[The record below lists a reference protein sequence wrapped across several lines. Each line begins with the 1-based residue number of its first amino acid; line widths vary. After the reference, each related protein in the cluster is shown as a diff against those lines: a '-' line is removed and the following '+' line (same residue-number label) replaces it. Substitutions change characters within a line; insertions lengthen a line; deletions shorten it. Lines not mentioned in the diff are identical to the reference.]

1 MRKSEGGEPS
11 LRVFCIGWKD
21 KEREFLTSLLQ
32 TDDGCFAVSG
42 ADGYDGG
49 VQQVAD
55 DSYDV
60 VLLDARRDEAK
71 AFSILRQVAG
81 QESNFAP
88 VIMIAGSPDRVAEQ
102 RMIEAGAADVLAV
115 DQLSPPLL
123 KRAIRYV
130 ASKQRSKADLSRLTL
145 HDPDTGL
152 PTETLFWE
160 VLSLAL
166 ARAHR
171 NKNFLAVLVIYI
183 KDFTIAGEPL
193 EGEGVAIAVQTVA
206 VRLKNT
212 LRASDTV
219 ARFHGNRFIVLA
231 ESMPE
236 SEGVQVAAERIVERL
251 EEPVDIAGL
260 RAKASCHI
268 GISLYPVSGHSAE
281 ALVRSAEEAMIHAKE
296 QGLGF
301 HFL

>member
-1 MRKSEGGEPS
+1 MRKSEAGEPS
-11 LRVFCIGWKD
+11 LRVFCIGWND
-21 KEREFLTSLLQ
+21 EEREVLTGLLR
-32 TDDGCFAVSG
+32 TDDDSFAVFGTDS
-42 ADGYDGG
+42 YDGG
-49 VQQVAD
+49 LQQIVD
-55 DSYDV
+55 DPHDA
-60 VLLDARRDEAK
+60 VLLDARLDEEK
-71 AFSILRQVAG
+71 ALSILRQGTG
-81 QESNFAP
+81 QESSPAP
-88 VIMIAGSPDRVAEQ
+88 VVVITGTPDRVAEQ

-130 ASKQRSKADLSRLTL
+130 VSKRQSETDLIRLTL
-145 HDPDTGL
+145 YDPNTGL

-160 VLSLAL
+160 VLSMAL
-166 ARAHR
+166 RRAHR
-171 NKNFLAVLVIYI
+171 NKDFLAVLIVDIEGFAI
-183 KDFTIAGEPL
+183 SGEPL
-193 EGEGVAIAVQTVA
+193 EREGADIAVQTVA
-206 VRLKNT
+206 GRLRNT

-219 ARFHGNRFIVLA
+219 ARFHGNCFIVLT

-236 SEGVQVAAERIVERL
+236 SEGVQVVAERIIEQL
-251 EEPVDIAGL
+251 EEPVEIAGL
-260 RAKASCHI
+260 RAEASCHI